1 MALTIGIDVQNLPP
15 AKKKLLLVMP
25 PLVIIFVFVYFL
37 IMPAI
42 EEKGK
47 LSAEV
52 DKQNKEIQAAHQ
64 SAGRLPALIAENEKL
79 KAKLMELQV
88 QLPEE
93 KEVSGLL
100 KQVSELG
107 IKSGIQIILWK
118 PKERV
123 VHPSR
128 EIYEINVDV
137 QMRGNYHRFGQF
149 FSNVTKLSRIVNISN
164 INIRTMEQ
172 KQQRGAGSILNVSF
186 NATTYSL
193 IPEKERKE
201 LEKAEKE
208 KEKEKKK
215 K

>member
-107 IKSGIQIILWK
+107 IKSGLQIILWK

-149 FSNVTKLSRIVNISN
+149 FSNVTRLSRIVNISN